1 METISNSHNQLSVY
15 QVKITVLKKH
25 FNGEFIKQ
33 YKSNPEQWTECQHF
47 EIGQEF
53 ITSIEQPWETPVGF
67 CGWAWADIQ
76 KLVYGMARG
85 GGQNIF
91 VTSCTD
97 GYRPVIFKLEK
108 IIQNG

>member
-1 METISNSHNQLSVY
+1 MEKSTKLESHS
-15 QVKITVLKKH
+15 VKITVMKKLFHEDLVKDYAQNPEKWTPCTH
-25 FNGEFIKQ
+25 FNVGDVFVTDKDE
-33 YKSNPEQWTECQHF
+33 
-47 EIGQEF
+47 
-53 ITSIEQPWETPVGF
+53 PWKMPNGF

-85 GGQNIF
+85 GQDVF

-108 IIQNG
+108 L

>member
-1 METISNSHNQLSVY
+1 MKNSLEIKSHS
-15 QVKITVLKKH
+15 VKITVVKKLYH
-25 FNGEFIKQ
+25 PDLVAECAQ
-33 YKSNPEQWTECQHF
+33 NPEKWTPCTHF
-47 EIGQEF
+47 EVGDVF
-53 ITSIEQPWETPVGF
+53 VTSKDKPWEMPDGF

-85 GGQNIF
+85 GQDIF

-108 IIQNG
+108 L